1 MLITNFLSVLLDF
14 VDSIMNKFDIKIE
27 YSNYLDGLSVWSYGV
42 HVLGAALFYAIIS
55 SVIAF
60 YVFKVIF
67 SVFNWL
73 WQQLPLT

>member
-14 VDSIMNKFDIKIE
+14 VDGVMNKFDINIE
-27 YSNYLDGLSVWSYGV
+27 YSNYLGGLSVWSYGV
-42 HVLGAALFYAIIS
+42 HVLGAPLFYAIIS